1 MKYIINTNMSKEQCI
16 EYTKENLP
24 KLGNYRKAKF
34 FGRVNNKGFKISVNG
49 STEYFIRQNIARPV
63 NVGRFEETENGVVIH
78 VTQMISLPFFA
89 MCLMTFLFL
98 LFTLLTIILDGI
110 GESNVEIIKTEGIT
124 SLFFLLF
131 TLIMIGIF
139 KGYERK
145 DMEEVTK
152 IYSGK

>member
-24 KLGNYRKAKF
+24 KLGNYRKANF
-34 FGRVNNKGFKISVNG
+34 FGRVNNKGFKISING

-63 NVGRFEETENGVVIH
+63 NVGRFEETENGV

-110 GESNVEIIKTEGIT
+110 DESNMEIIKTEGIT

-145 DMEEVTK
+145 DMEEVTE